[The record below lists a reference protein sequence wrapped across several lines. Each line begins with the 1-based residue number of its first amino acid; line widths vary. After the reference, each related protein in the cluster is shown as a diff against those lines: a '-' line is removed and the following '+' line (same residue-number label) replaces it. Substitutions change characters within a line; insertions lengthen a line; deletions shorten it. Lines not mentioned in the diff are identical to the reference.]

1 MSRKQEILTAASE
14 LFSQRG
20 FHATSIR
27 HLARALGVQG
37 GSLYAH
43 ISSKEELLVE
53 IVRRA
58 AERFLAVRDRLAG
71 SPVQKLRTLVRAHLE
86 VIAQEQAS
94 ATVFFHEWKF
104 LPEEK
109 RRQVLAWRDAYERLV
124 QEVVEEG
131 VLAGVFRVENP
142 RLATLFLLSALN
154 WTYQWYRKDGPLSL
168 EELSE
173 EYARLALSALGARE
187 VEDGEAQDRT
197 PGGPG
202 LPGEAGGV

>member
-1 MSRKQEILTAASE
+1 MSRKQEILTAASK
-14 LFSQRG
+14 LFSQKG

-27 HLARALGVQG
+27 HLAKALGVQG

-43 ISSKEELLVE
+43 ISSKEEILVE

-58 AERFLAVRDRLAG
+58 AERFLSIGEDLSG
-71 SPVQKLRTLVRAHLE
+71 SPVEKLRRLIQKHLE
-86 VIAQEQAS
+86 VIAEEQAS

-109 RRQVLAWRDAYERLV
+109 RRQVLLWRDTYERLV
-124 QEVVEEG
+124 QRVVEEG
-131 VLAGVFRVENP
+131 VEAGVFRVENP

-168 EELSE
+168 KELAE
-173 EYARLALSALGARE
+173 EYARLALNALGARE
-187 VEDGEAQDRT
+187 VEDGEA
-197 PGGPG
+197 
-202 LPGEAGGV
+202 

>member
-1 MSRKQEILTAASE
+1 MSRKQEILTAASK
-14 LFSQRG
+14 LFSQKG

-27 HLARALGVQG
+27 HLAKALGVQG

-43 ISSKEELLVE
+43 ISSKEEILVE

-58 AERFLAVRDRLAG
+58 AERFLSIGEDLSG
-71 SPVQKLRTLVRAHLE
+71 SPVEKLRRLIQKHLE
-86 VIAQEQAS
+86 VIAEEQPS

-109 RRQVLAWRDAYERLV
+109 RRQVLLWRDAYERLV
-124 QEVVEEG
+124 QRVVEEG
-131 VLAGVFRVENP
+131 VEAGVFRVENP

-168 EELSE
+168 KELAE
-173 EYARLALSALGARE
+173 EYARLALNALGARE
-187 VEDGEAQDRT
+187 VEDGEA
-197 PGGPG
+197 
-202 LPGEAGGV
+202 

>member
-1 MSRKQEILTAASE
+1 MSRKQEILTAASK
-14 LFSQRG
+14 LFSQKG

-27 HLARALGVQG
+27 HLAKALGVQG

-43 ISSKEELLVE
+43 ISSKEEILVE

-58 AERFLAVRDRLAG
+58 AERFLSIGEDLSG
-71 SPVQKLRTLVRAHLE
+71 SPVEKLRRLIQKHLE
-86 VIAQEQAS
+86 VIAEEQAS
-94 ATVFFHEWKF
+94 ATVFFHEWKV

-124 QEVVEEG
+124 LGVVEEG
-131 VLAGVFRVENP
+131 VRAGVFRVENP

-168 EELSE
+168 KELAE
-173 EYARLALSALGARE
+173 EYARLALNALGAKE
-187 VEDGEAQDRT
+187 VEDGKA
-197 PGGPG
+197 
-202 LPGEAGGV
+202 

>member
-1 MSRKQEILTAASE
+1 MSRKQEILTAASK
-14 LFSQRG
+14 LFSQKG

-27 HLARALGVQG
+27 HLAKALGVQG

-43 ISSKEELLVE
+43 ISSKEEILVE

-58 AERFLAVRDRLAG
+58 AERFLSIGEDLSG
-71 SPVQKLRTLVRAHLE
+71 SPVEKLRRLIQKHLE
-86 VIAQEQAS
+86 VIAEEQAS

-109 RRQVLAWRDAYERLV
+109 RRQVLLWRDAYERLV
-124 QEVVEEG
+124 QRVVEEG
-131 VLAGVFRVENP
+131 VEAGVFRVENP

-168 EELSE
+168 KELAE
-173 EYARLALSALGARE
+173 EYARLALNALGARE
-187 VEDGEAQDRT
+187 VEDGEA
-197 PGGPG
+197 
-202 LPGEAGGV
+202 

>member
-1 MSRKQEILTAASE
+1 MSRKQEILTTASK
-14 LFSQRG
+14 LFSQKG

-37 GSLYAH
+37 GSLYVH

-58 AERFLAVRDRLAG
+58 AERFLAIGETLSG
-71 SPVQKLRTLVRAHLE
+71 SPVEKLKKLVWKHLE
-86 VIAQEQAS
+86 VIAEEQAS

-104 LPEEK
+104 LPEDK
-109 RRQVLAWRDAYERLV
+109 RRQVLLWRDAYERLV
-124 QEVVEEG
+124 QRVVEEG
-131 VLAGVFRVENP
+131 VEARVFRAESP
-142 RLATLFLLSALN
+142 RLSTLFLLSALN

-173 EYARLALSALGARE
+173 EYARLALSALGAKE
-187 VEDGEAQDRT
+187 VEDGEAQDRL
-197 PGGPG
+197 PRGSG

>member
-1 MSRKQEILTAASE
+1 MRRKQEILTTASK
-14 LFSQRG
+14 LFSQKG

-27 HLARALGVQG
+27 HLAKALGVQG

-58 AERFLAVRDRLAG
+58 AERFLAIGEALSG
-71 SPVQKLRTLVRAHLE
+71 SPVEKLKKLVRKHLE
-86 VIAQEQAS
+86 VIAEEQAS

-109 RRQVLAWRDAYERLV
+109 RRQVLLWRDAYERLV
-124 QEVVEEG
+124 QRVVEEG
-131 VLAGVFRVENP
+131 VERGVFRVESP

-173 EYARLALSALGARE
+173 EYARLALRALGAKE
-187 VEDGEAQDRT
+187 VEDGEA
-197 PGGPG
+197 
-202 LPGEAGGV
+202 